1 MLRQR
6 LRVWP
11 ALLVFGVLLALVT
24 VAPQAVGASGL
35 QVQFS
40 NANGQK
46 ALTLVGNGFG
56 PSEKVTLSGFTTDNQ
71 NAYFPDVTANAIG
84 GFTAQVY
91 YQPSVFRVKASGQLT
106 GITVLAD
113 VGATAGTP
121 PGFVPSYP
129 RLGPCSYFDTGYYY
143 NSCPGAGY
151 FGPGFVNGP
160 GYVYGPG
167 IVTNPV
173 PAPAPAPA
181 PVPVAAPAPGTGTAT
196 VGQAV
201 TFTIG
206 GFTANETVSA
216 SVTAPDASVAQ
227 IGSAQ
232 AAADGTVTIQ
242 ITFPAAGAWQV
253 TAHGQTSGKDVVTR
267 YTVS

>member
-1 MLRQR
+1 MQR
-6 LRVWP
+6 RWFRVWP
-11 ALLVFGVLLALVT
+11 ALLVFGVLFALVV

-46 ALTLVGNGFG
+46 TLVLVGNGFAPG
-56 PSEKVTLSGFTTDNQ
+56 EKVSISGFTTDNQ
-71 NAYFPDVTANAIG
+71 VASFPDATADAIG
-84 GFTAQVY
+84 GFTMPIY
-91 YQPSVFRVKASGQLT
+91 YQPSVFRVKATGQLT

-113 VGATAGTP
+113 VGAVAGTP
-121 PGFVPSYP
+121 PGFLPRYPS
-129 RLGPCSYFDTGYYY
+129 LGPCYFFDTGYYY
-143 NSCPGAGY
+143 GSCPGASFY
-151 FGPGFVNGP
+151 GP
-160 GYVYGPG
+160 GYPYAPG
-167 IVTNPV
+167 VVVNPV

-181 PVPVAAPAPGTGTAT
+181 PVPVPAPAPVPGVGTAM

-216 SVTAPDASVAQ
+216 AVTAPDASVSQ
-227 IGSAQ
+227 LGTAQ
-232 AAADGTVTIQ
+232 AAADGTIIIQ
-242 ITFPAAGAWQV
+242 ITFPAAGNWQV
-253 TAHGQTSGKDVVTR
+253 TTHGQTSGKNVVTS

>member
-1 MLRQR
+1 MQRQR

-11 ALLVFGVLLALVT
+11 VLLVFGVLLALVA

-40 NANGQK
+40 NANGQR
-46 ALTLVGNGFG
+46 ALTLVGNGFAPG
-56 PSEKVTLSGFTTDNQ
+56 EKVTISGFTNDNQ

-91 YQPSVFRVKASGQLT
+91 YQPSVFRIKASGQLT

-121 PGFVPSYP
+121 PGFLPAYP
-129 RLGPCSYFDTGYYY
+129 RLGPCYYFDTGYYY
-143 NSCPGAGY
+143 GSCPGAS
-151 FGPGFVNGP
+151 FSGPGSVYAP

-173 PAPAPAPA
+173 PVPAPA
-181 PVPVAAPAPGTGTAT
+181 PVPVPAPGTGTAT

-232 AAADGTVTIQ
+232 AAVDGTVTIQ
-242 ITFPAAGAWQV
+242 ITFPAAGGWQV
-253 TAHGQTSGKDVVTR
+253 IAHGQTSGKDVVIR
-267 YTVS
+267 YIVS

>member
-24 VAPQAVGASGL
+24 VVPQAVGASGL

-46 ALTLVGNGFG
+46 TLMLVGNGFG
-56 PSEKVTLSGFTTDNQ
+56 PGEKVTISGFTTDNQ
-71 NAYFPDVTANAIG
+71 NAYFPDVTADAIG
-84 GFTAQVY
+84 GFTAQVS

-106 GITVLAD
+106 GITALAD

-129 RLGPCSYFDTGYYY
+129 RLGPCAYFDTGYYY

-151 FGPGFVNGP
+151 FGSGFVNGP

-167 IVTNPV
+167 IVTNPAPV
-173 PAPAPAPA
+173 PAPAPA
-181 PVPVAAPAPGTGTAT
+181 PVPAPAPGTGTAT

-201 TFTIG
+201 TFTLG
-206 GFTANETVSA
+206 GFTTNETVSA

-253 TAHGQTSGKDVVTR
+253 VAHGQTSGKDVVTR